1 MKTEVKI
8 HNCNNIEE
16 GTISIEQNKLNLK
29 YAFNGTGKS
38 TVSKAIVAKIYNNQ
52 ADLESLKPFKY
63 RGQEGGIPEVEGLDG
78 FHSIEIFND
87 EYVEQYV
94 FQSDELIKGSFE
106 IFIKTPDYD
115 NHMRRIEELV
125 KNIHDT
131 FNEDEGLNKLI
142 IDLDE
147 LIKSFGNAK
156 GGYSASSA
164 LGKGLGKG
172 NKLSNIPDEI
182 SQYSPFLRRN
192 DINVPWL
199 KWQKE
204 GVKYQVDDEIC
215 PYCATGI
222 AAKKEK
228 IQKVSENFDSTIIK
242 NLNSIL
248 SVFET
253 FKLYFS
259 EEANSKVKEI
269 SQNIAGI
276 TTEQKN
282 YLKEIKD
289 QAIALRQKLVSLRNL
304 GFISLDN
311 ADKVSDIIV
320 KNRIDITY
328 LSHFN
333 SPIIQEKTNQINQS
347 INKVLEKVGHLQ
359 GEVAQ
364 QRNLIRDTIR
374 VHNTDINNFLLS
386 AGYNYHVSID
396 SDNEK
401 YKLKLYHND
410 YDEAIPGTEPHL
422 SYGERNAFALA
433 LFMYGTLHK
442 NPDLIILDDPISS
455 FDGNK
460 KFAIINMLFMGSNSF
475 KDKTVLLLT
484 HEFGLVIDLIYNFKH
499 KILPT
504 PIAHFLSM
512 NSGRLSE
519 KEITKDDIK
528 SFVKIA
534 KDKFSSSID
543 IINKLIYLRRL
554 LDLNAEKNLEWNLLS
569 SLFHKKYPP
578 TKRTENNEVVM
589 TKSEIE
595 EAENKIKEYIPD
607 FNYEE
612 QVLRINDTSLLKGLY
627 YNCLSNY
634 ERLQIFRIVF
644 DKVEFDNKI
653 DDSVFKHY
661 VNKTF
666 HIENDYLFQLDP
678 SDYDTVPQFII
689 DICDKT
695 IQTDKHTS
703 GYIQV

>member
-1 MKTEVKI
+1 MNSEVKI
-8 HNCNNIEE
+8 FNCNNIEE
-16 GTISIEQNKLNLK
+16 GIVSIEDNKLNLK

-38 TVSKAIVAKIYNNQ
+38 TISKAIVAKIMNNQ
-52 ADLESLKPFKY
+52 PELESLKPFKFH
-63 RGQEGGIPEVEGLDG
+63 GQVTGIPVIEGLDRY
-78 FHSIEIFND
+78 HSIEIFND
-87 EYVEQYV
+87 DYVEQYV

-115 NHMRRIEELV
+115 NHMKRIEELI

-131 FNEDEGLNKLI
+131 FNDDEQLNKLI
-142 IDLDE
+142 SDLEE

-182 SQYSPFLRRN
+182 SQYSPFLKRS

-204 GVKYQVDDEIC
+204 GLDYQVDDDIC

-222 AAKKEK
+222 AAKKDK
-228 IQKVSENFDSTIIK
+228 IQKVSESFDSTIIK

-248 SVFET
+248 SVFST
-253 FKLYFS
+253 FKSYFS
-259 EEANSKVKEI
+259 EESNNKIEEI
-269 SQNIAGI
+269 SKNIAGI
-276 TTEQKN
+276 STEQKN

-289 QAIALRQKLVSLRNL
+289 QAVALRQKLVDLRNL
-304 GFISLDN
+304 GFVSLNN
-311 ADKVSDIIV
+311 AGQVSNTIENQ
-320 KNRIDITY
+320 KIDISY
-328 LSHFN
+328 LSHFD
-333 SPIIQEKTNQINQS
+333 SPVIKEKTNQINQS
-347 INKVLEKVGHLQ
+347 VDKVLEKVGQLQ

-364 QRNLIRDTIR
+364 QRNHIRDTIR
-374 VHNTDINNFLLS
+374 IYNTEINNFLLS
-386 AGYNYHVSID
+386 AGYNYHVSIE

-410 YDEAIPGTEPHL
+410 CDEAIPGNEPHL

-433 LFMYGTLHK
+433 LFMYGALHN
-442 NPDLIILDDPISS
+442 NPDLVILDDPISS

-484 HEFGLVIDLIYNFKH
+484 HEFGLVIDLIYNFKY

-512 NSGRLSE
+512 NSGKLTE
-519 KEITKDDIK
+519 KEIVKDNIK
-528 SFVKIA
+528 SFVQIA
-534 KDKFSSSID
+534 NDKFCSSID

-554 LDLNAEKNLEWNLLS
+554 LELNADKNLEWNLLS

-578 TKRTENNEVVM
+578 TKRTEDSEVHM
-589 TKSEIE
+589 TKVEIE
-595 EAENKIKEYIPD
+595 EAQKNIKKYIPD
-607 FNYEE
+607 FDYEE
-612 QVLRINDTSLLKGLY
+612 QVIRVNDPSLLKDLY
-627 YNCLSNY
+627 DNCTSNY
-634 ERLQIFRIVF
+634 EKMQIFRIVF
-644 DKVEFDNKI
+644 EKAEFDNQI

-678 SDYDTVPQFII
+678 GDYDTVPQYII
-689 DICDKT
+689 ELCDKT
-695 IQTDKHTS
+695 ILEDKHSS
-703 GYIQV
+703 GNIQV

>member
-16 GTISIEQNKLNLK
+16 GIISIEENKLNLK

-38 TVSKAIVAKIYNNQ
+38 TVSKSIVAKIYNNQ

-63 RGQEGGIPEVEGLDG
+63 RGQEEGIPEVEGLDR

-115 NHMRRIEELV
+115 NHMSRIEGLI

-131 FNEDEGLNKLI
+131 FNEDEELNKLI
-142 IDLDE
+142 IDLEE

-172 NKLSNIPDEI
+172 NKLTNIPDEI

-276 TTEQKN
+276 STEQKN

-289 QAIALRQKLVSLRNL
+289 QAIALRQKLVNLRNL
-304 GFISLDN
+304 GFVSLDN

-320 KNRIDITY
+320 KNKIDITY

-333 SPIIQEKTNQINQS
+333 SLVIQEKTNQINQS
-347 INKVLEKVGHLQ
+347 INKVLEKVGQLQ

-374 VHNTDINNFLLS
+374 VHNTEINNFLLS

-410 YDEAIPGTEPHL
+410 YDEAIPGTETHL

-627 YNCLSNY
+627 HNCLSNY

-695 IQTDKHTS
+695 IQEDKHTS
-703 GYIQV
+703 GYIKV

>member
-1 MKTEVKI
+1 MKSEVKI
-8 HNCNNIEE
+8 FNCNNIEE
-16 GTISIEQNKLNLK
+16 GIVSIEDNKLNLK

-38 TVSKAIVAKIYNNQ
+38 TISKAIVAKIMNNQ
-52 ADLESLKPFKY
+52 PELESLKPFKFH
-63 RGQEGGIPEVEGLDG
+63 GQETGIPVIEGLDRY
-78 FHSIEIFND
+78 HSIEIFND
-87 EYVEQYV
+87 DYVEQYV

-115 NHMRRIEELV
+115 NHMIRIEELI

-131 FNEDEGLNKLI
+131 FNDDEQLNKLI
-142 IDLDE
+142 SDLEE

-182 SQYSPFLRRN
+182 SQYSPFLKRS

-204 GVKYQVDDEIC
+204 GLDYQVDDDIC

-222 AAKKEK
+222 AAKKDK
-228 IQKVSENFDSTIIK
+228 IQKVSESFDSTIIK

-248 SVFET
+248 SVFST
-253 FKLYFS
+253 FKTYFS
-259 EEANSKVKEI
+259 EESNSKIEEI
-269 SQNIAGI
+269 SKNIAGI
-276 TTEQKN
+276 STEQKN

-289 QAIALRQKLVSLRNL
+289 QAVALRQKLVDLRNI
-304 GFISLDN
+304 GFVSLNN
-311 ADKVSDIIV
+311 AGQVPNTIENQK
-320 KNRIDITY
+320 IDISY
-328 LSHFN
+328 LSHFD
-333 SPIIQEKTNQINQS
+333 SPVIKEKTNQINQS
-347 INKVLEKVGHLQ
+347 VDKVLEKVGQLQ

-364 QRNLIRDTIR
+364 QRNHIRDTIR
-374 VHNTDINNFLLS
+374 IYNTEINNFLLS
-386 AGYNYHVSID
+386 AGYNYHVSIE

-410 YDEAIPGTEPHL
+410 CDEAIPGNEPHL

-433 LFMYGTLHK
+433 LFMYGALHN
-442 NPDLIILDDPISS
+442 NPDLVILDDPISS

-484 HEFGLVIDLIYNFKH
+484 HEFGLVIDLIYNFKY

-512 NSGRLSE
+512 NSGKLTE
-519 KEITKDDIK
+519 KEIVKDNIK
-528 SFVKIA
+528 SFVQIA
-534 KDKFSSSID
+534 NDKFCSSID

-554 LDLNAEKNLEWNLLS
+554 LELNADKNLEWNLLS

-578 TKRTENNEVVM
+578 TKRTEDSEVHM
-589 TKSEIE
+589 TKVEIE
-595 EAENKIKEYIPD
+595 EAQKNIKKYIPD
-607 FNYEE
+607 FDYEE
-612 QVLRINDTSLLKGLY
+612 QVIRVNDPSILKDLY
-627 YNCLSNY
+627 DNCTSNY
-634 ERLQIFRIVF
+634 EKMQIFRIVF
-644 DKVEFDNKI
+644 EKAEFDNQI

-678 SDYDTVPQFII
+678 GDYDTVPQYII
-689 DICDKT
+689 ELCDKT
-695 IQTDKHTS
+695 ILEDKHSS
-703 GYIQV
+703 GNIQV

>member
-63 RGQEGGIPEVEGLDG
+63 RGQEEGIPEVEGLDG

-222 AAKKEK
+222 AAEKEK

-242 NLNSIL
+242 KLNSIL

-475 KDKTVLLLT
+475 KDKTALLLT

-589 TKSEIE
+589 IKSEIE

-627 YNCLSNY
+627 HDCLSNY

>member
-1 MKTEVKI
+1 MKSEVRLI
-8 HNCNNIEE
+8 NCNNIDE
-16 GTISIEQNKLNLK
+16 GIISIEDNKLNLK

-38 TVSKAIVAKIYNNQ
+38 TVSKAIVAKIMNNQ
-52 ADLESLKPFKY
+52 TELESLKPFKF
-63 RGQEGGIPEVEGLDG
+63 RGQEGGIPVIYGLDRY
-78 FHSIEIFND
+78 HSIEIFND
-87 EYVEQYV
+87 DYVEQYV

-115 NHMRRIEELV
+115 NHMRKIEELI

-131 FNEDEGLNKLI
+131 FNDDEQLNKLI
-142 IDLDE
+142 SDLEE

-172 NKLSNIPDEI
+172 NKLSNIPNEI
-182 SQYSPFLRRN
+182 SQYSPFLKRN

-204 GVKYQVDDEIC
+204 GLNYQVDDDIC

-222 AAKKEK
+222 AAKKDT

-248 SVFET
+248 NVFNT
-253 FKLYFS
+253 FKSYFS
-259 EEANSKVKEI
+259 EESNRKIEEI
-269 SQNIAGI
+269 SKNIAGI
-276 TTEQKN
+276 STEQKN

-289 QAIALRQKLVSLRNL
+289 QAVALRQKLVSLRNL
-304 GFISLDN
+304 GFVSLDN
-311 ADKVSDIIV
+311 AGQVSNTIENQ
-320 KNRIDITY
+320 KIDITY
-328 LSHFN
+328 LSHFD
-333 SPIIQEKTNQINQS
+333 SPVINEKTDQINKS
-347 INKVLEKVGHLQ
+347 IDKVLEKVGQLQ

-364 QRNLIRDTIR
+364 QRKLIRDTIR
-374 VHNTDINNFLLS
+374 EHNTEINNFLLS
-386 AGYNYHVSID
+386 AGYNYHVSIE

-410 YDEAIPGTEPHL
+410 CDEAIPGNEPHL

-433 LFMYGTLHK
+433 LFMYGALHN
-442 NPDLIILDDPISS
+442 NPDLVILDDPISS

-484 HEFGLVIDLIYNFKH
+484 HEFGLVIDLIYNFKYM
-499 KILPT
+499 ILPI

-512 NSGRLSE
+512 NSGKLTE
-519 KEITKDDIK
+519 KEIVKNDIK
-528 SFVKIA
+528 SFVQIA
-534 KDKFSSSID
+534 NDKFGSSID
-543 IINKLIYLRRL
+543 TINKLIYLRRL
-554 LDLNAEKNLEWNLLS
+554 LELNSDKDLEWNLLS

-578 TKRTENNEVVM
+578 TKRTEDNEVVM
-589 TKSEIE
+589 TEFEIE
-595 EAENKIKEYIPD
+595 DAENKIKKYITD

-612 QVLRINDTSLLKGLY
+612 QVHRVNDTSLLKDLY
-627 YNCLSNY
+627 HNCPSNY
-634 ERLQIFRIVF
+634 EKMQLFRIIF
-644 DKVEFDNKI
+644 ENVEFDNQI

-661 VNKTF
+661 INKTF

-678 SDYDTVPQFII
+678 CDYDTVPQFII

-695 IQTDKHTS
+695 IMADKHTS
-703 GYIQV
+703 GHIQV